1 MQCGLGDIKA
11 TLSDKVKVTTGG
23 LTKLAI
29 FYYLWPSDN
38 TQHL

>member
-11 TLSDKVKVTTGG
+11 TLSDKVTTGG